1 MLNCMFYVIFR
12 EQLNEGLKEDI
23 LRLRENNIKN
33 AG

>member
-1 MLNCMFYVIFR
+1 MLNCIFYFIFR